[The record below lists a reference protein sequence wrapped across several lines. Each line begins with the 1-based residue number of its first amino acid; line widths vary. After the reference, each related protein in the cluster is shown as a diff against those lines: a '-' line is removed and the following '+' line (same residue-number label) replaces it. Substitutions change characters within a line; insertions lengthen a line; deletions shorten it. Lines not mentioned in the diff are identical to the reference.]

1 MMYVSVAWSSW
12 LVRPSTSSVGARSSG
27 ARAAGTHAAAHVD
40 ESRPLITTGTVY
52 IYPPVH
58 ARGNV
63 HVALHCPLVHVS
75 HVVLQWSYKK
85 AH

>member
-40 ESRPLITTGTVY
+40 ESRPLYCYHYG
-52 IYPPVH
+52 
-58 ARGNV
+58 
-63 HVALHCPLVHVS
+63 
-75 HVVLQWSYKK
+75 YKIRLDLYETNSE
-85 AH
+85 